1 MASSGSTAGVVSPGR
16 VPSSQ
21 AARLLRQIAERKAA
35 EAEAIAATM
44 RSIYADEIP
53 AYRRITDPALL
64 EDVRFV
70 SEDLV
75 RVWLSVLGTGQPPA
89 AMALRPLVEGA
100 RRRVAQGIDLHA
112 LLRAYRVGLRVM
124 WHDLMSAPEWRRP
137 SLQVELGRVAEL
149 ALDYADRISTE
160 IAAAYVDEVARLTR
174 ERVQQRSVL
183 LEVILAAPEGESVD
197 GPRELERPHV
207 VVVVQVAGGL
217 TVERLEGV
225 GVAIE
230 GSLEATLWT
239 IRHQSVIAAVPLR
252 PGQGR
257 GHILEQARVVAAGPG
272 VLAVGVGGDARG
284 ARETRHSYREA
295 VDTVRLG
302 TALAGDGR
310 AVYDF
315 QEFASAIAVA
325 RQPDQARRFVA
336 TALSPLGDLA
346 RRQWALP
353 TLEAYIARQGRT
365 KETAAALGVHQNTV
379 KYRLRE
385 LQEVSGALLADPE
398 RASALLLAVR
408 LRRLLQSEAHGTE
421 LAR

>member
-1 MASSGSTAGVVSPGR
+1 
-16 VPSSQ
+16 
-21 AARLLRQIAERKAA
+21 
-35 EAEAIAATM
+35 M
-44 RSIYADEIP
+44 RSVYAAEIP
-53 AYRRITDPALL
+53 AYRRITDPALI
-64 EDVRFV
+64 EDVRSV

-75 RVWLSVLGTGQPPA
+75 RVWLGVMGTGQPPSA
-89 AMALRPLVEGA
+89 AALQPLVEGA
-100 RRRVAQGIDLHA
+100 RRRVAQGVDLHS

-124 WHDLMSAPEWRRP
+124 WHDLMSAPEWQRP
-137 SLQVELGRVAEL
+137 SLQSELGHVAEL

-160 IAAAYVDEVARLTR
+160 IAAAYVDELARLTR

-183 LEVILAAPEGESVD
+183 LEIILAGPESEAVH
-197 GPRELERPHV
+197 GPRELERSHL

-217 TVERLEGV
+217 PVERLEAV
-225 GVAIE
+225 GGALE
-230 GSLEATLWT
+230 ASLEASLWT

-252 PGQGR
+252 PGHGR
-257 GHILEQARVVAAGPG
+257 GHVLEQARGVATVPG
-272 VLAVGVGGDARG
+272 VVAVGVGGDALG

-295 VDTVRLG
+295 IDTLSHG
-302 TALAGDGR
+302 ASLAGDGR

-346 RRQWALP
+346 RRRWALP
-353 TLEAYIARQGRT
+353 TLEAYLARQGRT

-385 LQEVSGALLADPE
+385 LQEVAGALLADPE
-398 RASALLLAVR
+398 RAGALLLAVR
-408 LRRLLQSEAHGTE
+408 LRRLLETEAQRSE